1 MINFI
6 KSLFGPAPLPEP
18 APELARAIIKFT
30 PLHIVDNGS
39 SCTIKAPRGVTFG
52 KFDNLIRWYGPS
64 GIAPEEATLTNG
76 WSTKVANG
84 DTFTALVAAPAPKKA
99 TGVNP
104 KDALGLAKPDLSVVP
119 PAAELH
125 LASAM
130 MDGAAKYGAFNWREN
145 AVIGRVYV
153 AAARRHLLQYLDGE
167 DYDPVSGVHHLGHAM
182 ACCAIILD
190 AAATGNLDDNR
201 PKPGAAGR
209 MIRGWTKDTKLQ
221 KAE

>member
-76 WSTKVANG
+76 WSTKVAVSY
-84 DTFTALVAAPAPKKA
+84 THLTLP
-99 TGVNP
+99 TIC
-104 KDALGLAKPDLSVVP
+104 SV
-119 PAAELH
+119 
-125 LASAM
+125 
-130 MDGAAKYGAFNWREN
+130 
-145 AVIGRVYV
+145 
-153 AAARRHLLQYLDGE
+153 
-167 DYDPVSGVHHLGHAM
+167 
-182 ACCAIILD
+182 
-190 AAATGNLDDNR
+190 
-201 PKPGAAGR
+201 
-209 MIRGWTKDTKLQ
+209 
-221 KAE
+221 